1 MMPFSRQQIGQAIHS
16 IQLNSTMTSPLLSAK
31 SLSRYYGPQLAVNQL
46 DFDIYKGEVLGFL
59 GPNGAGK
66 STSMKMLS
74 GNLAPNQGE
83 IIINGYDLFSNAK
96 QAKAHIG
103 YLPEQPPLYKELSVI
118 EFLTFCARINQIPSK
133 NRHKAVETAIE
144 RCGLANVRKRLINH
158 LSKGYQQRVGIA
170 QAIIHTPA
178 VIILDEPTSGLD
190 PIQIREIRQLIK
202 DIAQEHSVILST
214 HILPEVQMLCNRVKI
229 INQGS
234 LVFND
239 TTEALQQQMQSS
251 SLLITLNAPPAIEA
265 LQKIEGV
272 TAVTPHTDT
281 RFKVQYQPDC
291 NPTAAI
297 LEAAV
302 SQQWQLNAISPEQH
316 SLEDVFMNLIQQ
328 EPTPQNAQRSA

>member
-1 MMPFSRQQIGQAIHS
+1 
-16 IQLNSTMTSPLLSAK
+16 MTSPLLSAK
-31 SLSRYYGPQLAVNQL
+31 SLSRYFGPQLAVNQL
-46 DFDIYKGEVLGFL
+46 DFEIYKGEVLGFL

-74 GNLAPNQGE
+74 GNLAPSQGE
-83 IIINGYDLFSNAK
+83 ITINGYDLFSQAK
-96 QAKAHIG
+96 QAKSHIG
-103 YLPEQPPLYKELSVI
+103 YLPEQPPLYKELTVL
-118 EFLTFCARINQIPSK
+118 EFLTFCARINHIPSAG
-133 NRHKAVETAIE
+133 RHKAVDIAID
-144 RCGLANVRKRLINH
+144 RCGLGTVKKRLISH

-239 TTEALQQQMQSS
+239 TTDALQQHMKSS
-251 SLLITLNAPPAIEA
+251 SLMLTLNSPPKIDKLQQINGITSVIA
-265 LQKIEGV
+265 LS
-272 TAVTPHTDT
+272 DT
-281 RFKVQYQPDC
+281 RFKIQYQPEHD
-291 NPTAAI
+291 PTAII
-297 LEAAV
+297 LESAV
-302 SQQWQLNAISPEQH
+302 SQQWQLTAISPEQH
-316 SLEDVFMNLIQQ
+316 SLEDVFMNIIQQ
-328 EPTPQNAQRSA
+328 EPTIQNLGTSS

>member
-1 MMPFSRQQIGQAIHS
+1 V
-16 IQLNSTMTSPLLSAK
+16 TSPLLSAK

-46 DFDIYKGEVLGFL
+46 DFEVYKGEVLGFL

-74 GNLAPNQGE
+74 GNLAPSQGE
-83 IIINGYDLFSNAK
+83 ISINGYDLLSQPK

-118 EFLTFCARINQIPSK
+118 EFLSFCARINSIPSA
-133 NRHKAVETAIE
+133 NRRKAVNTAIE
-144 RCGLANVRKRLINH
+144 RCGLGDVSKRLISH

-202 DIAQEHSVILST
+202 DIAREHSVILST
-214 HILPEVQMLCNRVKI
+214 HILPEVQMLCDRVKI

-239 TTEALQQQMQSS
+239 STEVLQQHMQSS
-251 SLLITLNAPPAIEA
+251 SLILTLESPPTIER
-265 LQKIEGV
+265 LNQIHGV
-272 TAVTPHTDT
+272 TAVTALSNT
-281 RFKVQYQPDC
+281 RFNIQYQPQY
-291 NPTAAI
+291 NPTPSI
-297 LEAAV
+297 LESAV
-302 SQQWQLNAISPEQH
+302 SEQWQLTALSPEQH
-316 SLEDVFMNLIQQ
+316 SLEDVFMNIIQQ
-328 EPTPQNAQRSA
+328 EPSEHIGQAH